1 MNLQAWAQRLGIDP
15 SWFESEEQL
24 AAEIQSRIANNDT
37 AGVSPNA
44 VARARGQQAR
54 QQSRPQA
61 QQQAQPA
68 PQPAARPANV
78 QPMRRSPAMPYQQQQ
93 DFLTS
98 YGPIGQARS
107 LQGMYG
113 QVHSTIGTEMANRRR
128 VARDVREQAYEDYMA
143 RLDHEREMQKLLT
156 RIQHERE
163 MAKQQ
168 MIQGEKDR
176 GVVHNSNWYR

>member
-15 SWFESEEQL
+15 SWFENEEQL

-37 AGVSPNA
+37 EGVSPLA
-44 VARARGQQAR
+44 AARARGQQAR
-54 QQSRPQA
+54 QPAPRPQP
-61 QQQAQPA
+61 QAQPA
-68 PQPAARPANV
+68 PQRAARPANV
-78 QPMRRSPAMPYQQQQ
+78 RQGVPMFASPQQGFMNQ
-93 DFLTS
+93 F
-98 YGPIGQARS
+98 GPMAQGNA

-113 QVHSTIGTEMANRRR
+113 QIHGTIGTEMANRRR

>member
-24 AAEIQSRIANNDT
+24 AAEIRSRIDNNDT
-37 AGVSPNA
+37 EGVSPLA
-44 VARARGQQAR
+44 AARARGR
-54 QQSRPQA
+54 
-61 QQQAQPA
+61 PA
-68 PQPAARPANV
+68 PQPQQPAPPRPSPPRAARPANV
-78 QPMRRSPAMPYQQQQ
+78 QQGVPMFAHPQQGFVNQ
-93 DFLTS
+93 F
-98 YGPIGQARS
+98 GPGAQGNA
-107 LQGMYG
+107 LQNMYG
-113 QVHSTIGTEMANRRR
+113 QIHGTIGTEMANRRR

-163 MAKQQ
+163 MARQQ
-168 MIQGEKDR
+168 MIQGEKSR